1 MTMNLSYT
9 RLYLGAWLTRTQS
22 SIEQHIQEVER
33 LKKNI
38 LDINLK
44 RYYNSLEKPM
54 PIFLGDATPLGEYS
68 LFNWDRSYDFQGD
81 ALKYH
86 FELSTTATFDTVLF
100 EEVIN
105 YNEVQ

>member
-1 MTMNLSYT
+1 
-9 RLYLGAWLTRTQS
+9 
-22 SIEQHIQEVER
+22 
-33 LKKNI
+33 
-38 LDINLK
+38 
-44 RYYNSLEKPM
+44 M

-105 YNEVQ
+105 YNEVSVRGLEPGIYYWRVTVIDAKGNKQYAMDELIDDNGGSHHGVGRFILKESR